1 MSVKYVADKNAC
13 GIERPE
19 FFVDAKEQGESEFMM
34 LAVCDTRE
42 EAEHIYRCLLEDH
55 PEDTFRIM
63 HYAPT
68 AIAHSEFKPL

>member
-1 MSVKYVADKNAC
+1 MGIKYVNSDEAYASD
-13 GIERPE
+13 RPE
-19 FFVDAKEQGESEFMM
+19 FFVDVRTKGESEFWM

-42 EAEHIYRCLLEDH
+42 EAEHMYRCLLEDH

-68 AIAHSEFKPL
+68 AIAHSGFKPL